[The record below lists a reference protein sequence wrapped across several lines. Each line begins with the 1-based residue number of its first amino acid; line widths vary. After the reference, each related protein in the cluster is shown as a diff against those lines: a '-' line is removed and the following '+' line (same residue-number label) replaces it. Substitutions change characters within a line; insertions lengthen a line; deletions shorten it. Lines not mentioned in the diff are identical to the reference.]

1 MHGVAV
7 LSVPVLVPLLVILT
21 VAAGVRGAVAPV
33 GKSGRVNTVESGI
46 NCCTTPMNFIGMVL
60 GSVLITISGC

>member
-1 MHGVAV
+1 MLGDAV
-7 LSVPVLVPLLVILT
+7 PSVPIAAP
-21 VAAGVRGAVAPV
+21 AGVTGAVATV
-33 GKSGRVNTVESGI
+33 GKRGRVTVHTVESGI